1 MNLRAQS
8 VLHWVLLLVLA
19 VINLGAAL
27 GKGLDMPG
35 FVTILDTYQ
44 LFPVWSQWPLAVAAV
59 AGELVVGVWLLSG
72 IRQVQAAWAC
82 AAINMGY
89 AVVLTIELIRGIPLE
104 SCGCFGVFL
113 SRPLRWY
120 SPLEDLVLVAA
131 SLTVAAT
138 AAARIRRRAARA
150 ANAHVEA
157 TILTAPIAGPA

>member
-1 MNLRAQS
+1 MNVRAQS
-8 VLHWVLLLVLA
+8 VLHWVLLVILA

-35 FVTILDTYQ
+35 FVKILETYQ
-44 LFPVWSQWPLAVAAV
+44 LFPAWSQWPLAVAAV
-59 AGELVVGVWLLSG
+59 VAELMVGVWLLSG

-89 AVVLTIELIRGIPLE
+89 AVVLTIEFIRGIELA

-120 SPLEDLVLVAA
+120 SPLEDLVLVGA
-131 SLTVAAT
+131 SLIVAAT
-138 AAARIRRRAARA
+138 AAARIRRRNARIDPA
-150 ANAHVEA
+150 PAER
-157 TILTAPIAGPA
+157 TIPVTPIAGRA

>member
-1 MNLRAQS
+1 MNIRAQS
-8 VLHWVLLLVLA
+8 VLHWVLLVILA

-35 FVTILDTYQ
+35 FVAILDTYQ
-44 LFPVWSQWPLAVAAV
+44 LFPLWSHWPLAVTAV
-59 AGELVVGVWLLSG
+59 VGELIVGAWLLTG

-89 AVVLTIELIRGIPLE
+89 AVVLTIELIRGIELA

-138 AAARIRRRAARA
+138 AAARIRRRQARVDPA
-150 ANAHVEA
+150 PVEA
-157 TILTAPIAGPA
+157 DVLVADIAGPA